1 MDLIKS
7 LNDMQKQAVLCTEGP
22 LLLLAGAGSGKTKVI
37 THRIAHI
44 VEKGTSMENILA
56 LTFTNKAA
64 KEMKERVFS
73 LLNSGDIWIS
83 TFHSTCVRILRR
95 EIHKINY
102 ANSFTIYDSD
112 DSERLIKECLKQIN
126 LNDKMYPPKTI
137 MNHIGNLKDNLK
149 TPTEYKKESQGDFRN
164 SQIAEVYSL
173 YQEKLKNSNALDFDD
188 IIFKTVEIFRNNLDV
203 LEKYQNKFLYIMV
216 DEYQDT
222 NTAQYTLIKLLASK
236 HKNICVVGD
245 DDQSIYGW
253 RGANIRN
260 ILDFES
266 DFKNA
271 KLIKLEQ
278 NYRSTQN
285 ILDVANS
292 IIKNNPGRKDKVL
305 WTENEK
311 GNNVIYHKATSDFE
325 EANFVTDKIKE
336 CINNNGKYSD
346 IAILYRQNALS
357 RVIEDQLVKKNI
369 PYRIFGGVRF
379 YERKEIKDILAY
391 LKVIY
396 NSSDDISTKRIVNIP
411 KRGIGLA
418 TINKITDYANNNNF
432 SFFQALYNLETL
444 NMGSRG
450 EKLIDFKDLINTLKD
465 YATTNSIS
473 DLIKEILNKTDYI
486 KGLEK
491 EDIDQAQ
498 GRIENIQELI
508 NKALEFEK
516 MSEDKSL
523 TAFLED
529 ISLVADIDNYE
540 EGEDT
545 IVLMTL
551 HSSKGLEFPVVFL
564 IGFEEGIFPGYR
576 SIMSENKGDM
586 EEERRLCYVGVTRAK
601 QTLYI
606 TSARSRMQNGK
617 IVSNSPSRFMKEIPK
632 NLLLNYNELQRTHK
646 TEKKSSGISQFAGI
660 KIFNDTVST
669 GLGGKN
675 YKLPLPKPKG
685 EKLDFKIGDNVKQ
698 IKYGIGTVKNISPAG
713 ADYEVTVEF
722 ESAGTKKFMAHLSKL
737 KKV

>member
-1 MDLIKS
+1 MDLIKG

-37 THRIAHI
+37 THRIAYI

-64 KEMKERVFS
+64 KEMKERVFT
-73 LLNSGDIWIS
+73 LLESGDIWVS

-102 ANSFTIYDSD
+102 DNSFTIYDSD
-112 DSERLIKECLKQIN
+112 DSERLIKECLKELN
-126 LNDKMYPPKTI
+126 FNDKMFPPKTI
-137 MNHIGNLKDNLK
+137 INHIGNLKDNLK
-149 TPTEYKKESQGDFRN
+149 TPIEFKNESQGDFRN
-164 SQIAEVYSL
+164 IQIAKVYSL
-173 YQEKLKNSNALDFDD
+173 YQKRLKKSNALDFDD
-188 IIFKTVEIFRNNLDV
+188 IIFKTVELFRNNLEV
-203 LEKYQNKFLYIMV
+203 LEKYQNKFRYIMV

-222 NTAQYTLIKLLASK
+222 NTAQYALIKLLASK
-236 HKNICVVGD
+236 YKNLCVVGD

-260 ILDFES
+260 ILDFEN
-266 DFKNA
+266 DFKGA

-278 NYRSTQN
+278 NYRSTQT

-292 IIKNNPGRKDKVL
+292 IIKNNPGRKDKSL

-311 GNNVIYHKATSDFE
+311 GGNVIYHKASNDFE
-325 EANFVTDKIKE
+325 EAIFVTDKIKE
-336 CINNNGKYSD
+336 HIDNNGKYSD

-357 RVIEDQLVKKNI
+357 RIIEDQLVKRNI
-369 PYRIFGGVRF
+369 PYRLFGGVRF
-379 YERKEIKDILAY
+379 YERREIKDLLAY

-396 NSSDDISTKRIVNIP
+396 NSSDNIATKRIINVP
-411 KRGIGLA
+411 KRGIGAA
-418 TINKITDYANNNNF
+418 TVDKVTDYANNNGF
-432 SFFQALYNLETL
+432 SFFEALNNLEAL

-450 EKLIDFKDLINTLKD
+450 KKLIDFKDLINTFKD
-465 YATTNSIS
+465 YATNNSVA
-473 DLIKEILNKTDYI
+473 DLIKEILNKTEYI
-486 KGLEK
+486 KELEK
-491 EDIDQAQ
+491 EDRDQAQ
-498 GRIENIQELI
+498 GRIENIHELI
-508 NKALEFEK
+508 SKAVEFEK
-516 MSEDKSL
+516 ISEDKSL
-523 TAFLED
+523 TAFLEE

-540 EGEDT
+540 EGDDT

-551 HSSKGLEFPVVFL
+551 HSSKGLEFPTVFI
-564 IGFEEGIFPGYR
+564 IGFEENIFPGYR
-576 SIMSENKGDM
+576 SMTSENKSDM

-617 IVSNSPSRFMKEIPK
+617 VVHNSPSRFLKEIPK
-632 NLLLNYNELQRTHK
+632 NLLIDYKELSRTDK
-646 TEKKSSGISQFAGI
+646 PEKKSSGISQFAGI
-660 KIFNDTVST
+660 KIFNDKVNT

-675 YKLPLPKPKG
+675 YKSALPEPKG
-685 EKLDFKIGDNVKQ
+685 KKLDFEVGDKVKQ
-698 IKYGIGTVKNISPAG
+698 IKYGTGIVKNISPAG

-722 ESAGTKKFMAHLSKL
+722 ESVGMKKFMAHLSKL